1 MSSRW
6 LRANLSSS
14 ASSID
19 LDEVRSIAGSAI
31 SHASVAPSLAA
42 SHISQQSAPVSN
54 NSVHDDDGSDSGGD
68 SGGDDSDDDDSGGGI
83 PVKASSPT
91 LKKLVDL
98 ADIAKI
104 IALGFSNLS
113 LCAPFEDSEVT
124 KRAVLKINTTL
135 VSPSGVLQ
143 SLMEIE
149 LTRLKASWADA
160 SRRGLNIGPGYK
172 TVTDTIFRP
181 HEEALSMIDPK
192 RSKLNRFA
200 QSLVKRKEI
209 EVHNSDFRKLASH
222 HATMID
228 DIGTLVDAVNV
239 RHLKRDFKTFVKK
252 ADDAWGKVGSAI
264 SDAVGAQGVAKA
276 LEAARK
282 RRVADDAKEGTD
294 KWGRVEDEMER
305 PDLAPL
311 YNVPVIGNTFA

>member
-1 MSSRW
+1 MSAEW
-6 LRANLSSS
+6 LRANFSST

-19 LDEVRSIAGSAI
+19 LDDARSIAGSTI

-68 SGGDDSDDDDSGGGI
+68 SGDDDEGGGGN

-181 HEEALSMIDPK
+181 HDEALSMIDPK

-276 LEAARK
+276 LEAAKK
-282 RRVADDAKEGTD
+282 RRVAEDAKDGNGEID
-294 KWGRVEDEMER
+294 KFGRTVDDNDCPHLSPLWNVR
-305 PDLAPL
+305 P
-311 YNVPVIGNTFA
+311 IGNTFA